1 MDRELH
7 LPKVEIS
14 KEVCISCTACDDA
27 CPTDVI
33 RMGKDGYPF
42 AMYEEDCQGCF
53 ICEWG
58 LSRRG
63 HQDPRRALVRGGSVG
78 VPSARPPA

>member
-1 MDRELH
+1 MAQDLH
-7 LPKVEIS
+7 LPKVEIC
-14 KEVCISCTACDDA
+14 KEACISCTACDDA

-53 ICEWG
+53 ICEW
-58 LSRRG
+58 
-63 HQDPRRALVRGGSVG
+63 DCPVG
-78 VPSARPPA
+78 AIKIRITRWYEAEE